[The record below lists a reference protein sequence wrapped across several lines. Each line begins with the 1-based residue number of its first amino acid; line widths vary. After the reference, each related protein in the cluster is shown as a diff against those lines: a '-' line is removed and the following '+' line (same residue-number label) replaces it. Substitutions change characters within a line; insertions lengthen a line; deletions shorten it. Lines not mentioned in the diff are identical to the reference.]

1 MFLHIGNDVL
11 IKYKDIIGIFE
22 LQGSLSVVHKQIK
35 DNNLFDD
42 RQHIYINKKEIKS
55 CVLTDRSV
63 YFSNISSITLK
74 RRGKTLLSEV

>member
-22 LQGSLSVVHKQIK
+22 LQGNLSEVHKQIQAY
-35 DNNLFDD
+35 NLFND
-42 RQHIYINKKEIKS
+42 RQHIYINKKDIKS
-55 CVLTDRSV
+55 CVLTDRNV

-74 RRGKTLLSEV
+74 RRGQTLLSEV

>member
-22 LQGSLSVVHKQIK
+22 LQGNLSEVHKQIHEQK
-35 DNNLFDD
+35 LFDD
-42 RQHIYINKKEIKS
+42 RKHIYINKKDIKS
-55 CVLTDRSV
+55 CVLTDRNV

-74 RRGKTLLSEV
+74 RRGQTLLSEV